1 MCLTDEHLE
10 GYMRIAARQIKSD
23 IGSLIKQTLYQIYHK
38 KLILIKTVI
47 EYVNLIAIEGL
58 S

>member
-1 MCLTDEHLE
+1 
-10 GYMRIAARQIKSD
+10 MRIAARQIKSD